1 MYKKT
6 TINLVLALTMLLPLG
21 MSAVSAAPPAQEELA
36 YTVKLG
42 DNLWTLAEKYLGSGP
57 AYWAIVDATNAKHDE
72 DPSFAHIENP
82 SLIHPGWKLLI
93 LGAEEAAEL
102 DPGNIEAYVEEIRGF
117 LNVPGVAVVIVQ
129 GGEIVYAEGFG
140 VKEIGSDDPV
150 TADTVFTIG
159 STTKAM
165 TSMMV
170 ASLVDDGLIEWDTP
184 LVEVMPQFRLSDEQA
199 TQQIT
204 LREALGMTTGLPD
217 IGPVLFLSGRPP
229 EDFVEYLADVP
240 LAAPPGESY
249 VYHNEMYVVGAYAA
263 AMAAG
268 AEYGENLFATYV
280 DLMQERVFDPLGMTS
295 ATFSAQEAAASPNH
309 ATPHFMSLNANLAET
324 GLDVTPTHYMDMDT
338 LAPAGT
344 ARMSA
349 TDVGRFLI
357 TMLSGGVAPDGS
369 RAISA
374 ENLAETWTEQISH
387 EPAPHLE
394 QASYGMGWNQAT
406 YQGIPL
412 VTHDGSLAGFSSD
425 MAFIPEADT
434 GIVVLTNADYLGI
447 VLRTQVQFRL
457 IEMLLGLEPFI
468 DEGFSE
474 GMGSLFSGLSDGYSQ
489 LAAVDPETVAPF
501 LGSYDI
507 EGEPYTVELRD
518 DRLWVSLG
526 EWDHVEL
533 LAAPDG
539 SYAAISGGHEFI
551 GAPFQFVEADDGRI
565 TMVMFGQLELP
576 KLD

>member
-1 MYKKT
+1 M
-6 TINLVLALTMLLPLG
+6 LVTLG
-21 MSAVSAAPPAQEELA
+21 VSAARGAPPAQEEMT
-36 YTVKLG
+36 YTVKVG
-42 DNLWTLAEKYLGSGP
+42 DNLWTLAEKYLGDGH
-57 AYWAIVDATNAKHDE
+57 AYRDIVAATNAKHDE
-72 DPSFAHIENP
+72 DPSFAHIVNP
-82 SLIHPGWKLLI
+82 NLIYPGWKLLI
-93 LGAEEAAEL
+93 PGAVATAAPAPTEQPL
-102 DPGNIEAYVEEIRGF
+102 TDNVLADFEAYIEQTRESF
-117 LNVPGVAVVIVQ
+117 SVPGVAVAIVQ

-140 VKEIGSDDPV
+140 VKEIGSDDPA
-150 TADTVFTIG
+150 TADTVFSIG

-165 TSMMV
+165 TSMMA

-184 LVEVMPQFRLSDEQA
+184 LVEVMPQFQLSDEQA

-204 LREALGMTTGLPD
+204 LREALAMTTGLPD

-229 EDFVEYLADVP
+229 EDYVEYLADVP

-249 VYHNEMYVVGAYAA
+249 VYHNEMYSVGAYAA

-268 AEYGENLFATYV
+268 AEYGENLFSTYA

-309 ATPHFMSLNANLAET
+309 ATPHFQSLNATLAET
-324 GLDVTPTHYMDMDT
+324 GFDVTPTHYMDMDT
-338 LAPAGT
+338 IAPAGT
-344 ARMSA
+344 LRSSA
-349 TDVGRFLI
+349 PDVGRFLI

-374 ENLAETWTEQISH
+374 ENLAETWTEQISV
-387 EPAPHLE
+387 EPLPHLE
-394 QASYGMGWNQAT
+394 QDGYGMGWHTAT

-412 VTHDGSLAGFSSD
+412 VTHDGSLAGFSSQ

-434 GIVVLTNADYLGI
+434 GIVVLANADFFGLA
-447 VLRTQVQFRL
+447 LRTQVQYRF
-457 IEMLLGLEPFI
+457 IEMLFGLEPFI
-468 DEGFSE
+468 DDAEGL
-474 GMGSLFSGLSDGYSQ
+474 GAALSGLSDLYSQ
-489 LAAVDPETVAPF
+489 LAPIDPETVAPF
-501 LGSYDI
+501 LGSYDM

-518 DRLWVSLG
+518 DRLWVALG

-539 SYAAISGGHEFI
+539 SYVAISGGVEFI
-551 GAPFQFVEADDGRI
+551 GAPFHFVEADDGRI
-565 TMVMFGQLELP
+565 TMVMFGQLEVP